1 MEELMRSKLIQLHKD
16 CFHDGSYADYFFMER
31 LEEKYAYVVKVG
43 EEIASACYARIF
55 TLKLAGKEV
64 KVPFLTGVA
73 TSPTHRYKG
82 YATEV
87 VNKATSD
94 LEAQGF
100 PFVILHPFNHKFYR
114 KLGFETINYVRD
126 LTPSSNPLRGV
137 EFRKMVKEDI
147 PLVSKLYNELMEREI
162 CYRIR
167 DEKETEGLIGY
178 SLNNGGLGYL
188 IFENS
193 VPKGYV
199 WCEDG
204 ACVEALAEREDLFG
218 GLSKLIPYT
227 LPIMGG
233 ERDYSMGKPLSL
245 KSLFE
250 CLPYSKEANG
260 KVNFAYM
267 GKSYCLRVK
276 DGAFLSLTE
285 SNEDCPTVEG
295 KTLIQISLGQGDKV
309 AFNPFKEVIPN
320 YNLACYEIY

>member
-16 CFHDGSYADYFFMER
+16 CFHDGNYADYFFSER

-43 EEIASACYARIF
+43 EEIVSACYARIL
-55 TLKLAGKEV
+55 TLNLAGKEV

-73 TSPTHRYKG
+73 TSPMHRYKG
-82 YATEV
+82 YATQV
-87 VNKATSD
+87 VNKATRD
-94 LEAQGF
+94 LEVQGF
-100 PFVILHPFNHKFYR
+100 PFVMLHPFNHEFYR
-114 KLGFETINYVRD
+114 KLGFETINYVSD
-126 LTPSSNPLRGV
+126 VTPSPTPSEGV
-137 EFRKMVKEDI
+137 EFRNMVKADI
-147 PLVSKLYNELMEREI
+147 PLVTKLYSELMGRKT

-167 DEKETEGLIGY
+167 DEKETAMLVGY
-178 SLNNGGLGYL
+178 SLENGGLGYV
-188 IFENS
+188 ICENG

-204 ACVEALAEREDLFG
+204 ACVEAISEREDLFG

-227 LPIMGG
+227 LPVMGG
-233 ERDYSMGKPLSL
+233 NRDYSMGKPLSL
-245 KSLFE
+245 NSLFE

-260 KVNFAYM
+260 KVDFAYM

-276 DGAFLSLTE
+276 DGSFLSLTE
-285 SNEDCPTVEG
+285 GAESCPTVDD

-309 AFNPFKEVIPN
+309 ALNPFKEVIPN